1 VQTRTGSCHCGTV
14 VFRVDL
20 DNGLKDLRRCNCS
33 LCRRKG
39 AIMASVPLDRLRV
52 IKGADNLTLY
62 QWNTRTAKHYFCK
75 ACGIYTH
82 HQRRSHPDE
91 YGFNIACLEGVD
103 LAAVGEVGL
112 ADGAAMSLEHS
123 PPSLS

>member
-1 VQTRTGSCHCGTV
+1 
-14 VFRVDL
+14 
-20 DNGLKDLRRCNCS
+20 
-33 LCRRKG
+33 
-39 AIMASVPLDRLRV
+39 MASVPLDRLRV

-82 HQRRSHPDE
+82 HQRRSNPDE